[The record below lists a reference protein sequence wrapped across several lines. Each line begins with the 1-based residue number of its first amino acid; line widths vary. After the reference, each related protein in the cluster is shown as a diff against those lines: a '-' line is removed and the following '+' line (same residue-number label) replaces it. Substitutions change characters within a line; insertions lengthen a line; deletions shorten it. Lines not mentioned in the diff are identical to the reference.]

1 MSTCNS
7 HTHRKQ
13 NIPEI
18 SRNLKGFFDC
28 MQRGYTEWRLLRK
41 VEREKKKMLVC
52 KLKKQMI
59 SRAKI
64 KKGNR

>member
-1 MSTCNS
+1 MEVV
-7 HTHRKQ
+7 K
-13 NIPEI
+13 
-18 SRNLKGFFDC
+18 KG
-28 MQRGYTEWRLLRK
+28 GK
-41 VEREKKKMLVC
+41 REKKMLVC

>member
-18 SRNLKGFFDC
+18 SKNLMGFFDC
-28 MQRGYTEWRLLRK
+28 MQREYTEWRLLRK
-41 VEREKKKMLVC
+41 VERENKNVSL
-52 KLKKQMI
+52 Q
-59 SRAKI
+59 AKEADDF
-64 KKGNR
+64 KSKN

>member
-18 SRNLKGFFDC
+18 SKNLTGFFDC
-28 MQRGYTEWRLLRK
+28 MQREYTEWRLLRK
-41 VEREKKKMLVC
+41 VERENKNVSL
-52 KLKKQMI
+52 Q
-59 SRAKI
+59 AKEADDF
-64 KKGNR
+64 KSKN